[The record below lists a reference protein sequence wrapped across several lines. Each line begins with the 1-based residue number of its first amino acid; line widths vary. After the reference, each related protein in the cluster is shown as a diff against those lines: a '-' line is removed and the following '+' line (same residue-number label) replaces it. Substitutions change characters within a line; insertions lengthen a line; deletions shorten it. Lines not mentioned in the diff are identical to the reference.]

1 MNLIIQRAKQLIELV
16 EEEQKTQLDRWNEN
30 ESNLKVLR
38 SSGEL
43 MFPLKIN
50 KYNFSVNNSPTLEV
64 SYPNYYN
71 ERLFDRGTSILI
83 FDEEQNKCKGMLS
96 ECDDQNLSVQLYL
109 DDFPEWVYENK
120 IGIIPH
126 ADEKTFRFMLGI
138 LNSIVNEKSA
148 LLVKHLQSI
157 YNNDKNIGDAD
168 GKTELKINDELN
180 DSQKKAV
187 ERSLGGDRIVTI
199 QGPPGTGKTTT
210 LVEVIQQLKANKQ
223 KVIASA
229 PSNTAVDHL
238 ATKLID
244 SGIKILRLGNE
255 VKVSDDLLDHT
266 PNGILAQPNN
276 QKQLKKLK
284 AQVNELRK
292 KASQFKRSFTAED
305 RENRKKWRAEA
316 REINKEIRS
325 LSNYIISKHIEEADV
340 ILGTPVGL
348 CDSSIKEIKFDVG
361 IIDEAGQCLTPLGFL
376 VMDNAKRVIL
386 CGDQKQLPPTVISKK
401 AKKNGLD
408 RSILE
413 EALQQNEADVML
425 DLQYRMPPV
434 IADFSAIYFYDGKLR
449 SAKKNTEDHLDFYDT
464 SGAGFKEV
472 KDENGS
478 IFNPEEI
485 EMVTKIIEEQSIKD
499 ATFISP
505 YAAQVRRAKSTLPKN
520 INCST
525 IDGFQGQEDDVIIIS
540 LVRNNEEG
548 EIGFLSDY
556 RRMNVAMTRAR
567 KKLIVIGD
575 SATLGGNEFFGAFIS
590 HCEEQNV
597 YRSVFELMY

>member
-1 MNLIIQRAKQLIELV
+1 
-16 EEEQKTQLDRWNEN
+16 
-30 ESNLKVLR
+30 
-38 SSGEL
+38 
-43 MFPLKIN
+43 
-50 KYNFSVNNSPTLEV
+50 
-64 SYPNYYN
+64 
-71 ERLFDRGTSILI
+71 
-83 FDEEQNKCKGMLS
+83 
-96 ECDDQNLSVQLYL
+96 
-109 DDFPEWVYENK
+109 
-120 IGIIPH
+120 
-126 ADEKTFRFMLGI
+126 
-138 LNSIVNEKSA
+138 
-148 LLVKHLQSI
+148 
-157 YNNDKNIGDAD
+157 
-168 GKTELKINDELN
+168 
-180 DSQKKAV
+180 
-187 ERSLGGDRIVTI
+187 
-199 QGPPGTGKTTT
+199 
-210 LVEVIQQLKANKQ
+210 
-223 KVIASA
+223 
-229 PSNTAVDHL
+229 
-238 ATKLID
+238 
-244 SGIKILRLGNE
+244 
-255 VKVSDDLLDHT
+255 
-266 PNGILAQPNN
+266 
-276 QKQLKKLK
+276 
-284 AQVNELRK
+284 
-292 KASQFKRSFTAED
+292 
-305 RENRKKWRAEA
+305 
-316 REINKEIRS
+316 
-325 LSNYIISKHIEEADV
+325 
-340 ILGTPVGL
+340 
-348 CDSSIKEIKFDVG
+348 
-361 IIDEAGQCLTPLGFL
+361 
-376 VMDNAKRVIL
+376 MDNAKRVIL

-434 IADFSAIYFYDGKLR
+434 IADFSANYFYDGKLR

-485 EMVTKIIEEQSIKD
+485 EMVTKIIEEQSIKE